1 MLASVSQV
9 ANFQPWSL
17 GKKDEDEAEEVAV
30 EPKEEE
36 EEEEETA
43 EEAESSGTVLDDVV
57 REAEY
62 E

>member
-36 EEEEETA
+36 EEEETA